1 MGYRVLLRDLVVPMS
16 LVTSNRA
23 LTWLSIGLV
32 CSVPFAAPFPF
43 SSPWLACWFPLPP
56 PPSALAIH
64 LQTSKYKLSTGTSGQ
79 LWHVINKVSLSRQ
92 NSLMKMTLM
101 KDVCFYCRR
110 SFRLQGE
117 RGAAAGY
124 ALWECDVK
132 TERIMSWWWLRP
144 GREEISVLRTT
155 PVPITASP
163 PVIGEIKYVGSFH
176 LAYFR
181 LLLNSFLS
189 FWVTDIQPHLF
200 PSLLQRWLYR
210 RNKRAIIPQ

>member
-1 MGYRVLLRDLVVPMS
+1 MLLSSSQLQPGWENCRRALLCSVSICTHFTRRDRQWEAAGCTGTVYVNQNTGYGVLLRDLLVPMP

-43 SSPWLACWFPLPP
+43 SSPWLACWFPLPL

-124 ALWECDVK
+124 AL
-132 TERIMSWWWLRP
+132 
-144 GREEISVLRTT
+144 
-155 PVPITASP
+155 
-163 PVIGEIKYVGSFH
+163 
-176 LAYFR
+176 
-181 LLLNSFLS
+181 
-189 FWVTDIQPHLF
+189 
-200 PSLLQRWLYR
+200 
-210 RNKRAIIPQ
+210 